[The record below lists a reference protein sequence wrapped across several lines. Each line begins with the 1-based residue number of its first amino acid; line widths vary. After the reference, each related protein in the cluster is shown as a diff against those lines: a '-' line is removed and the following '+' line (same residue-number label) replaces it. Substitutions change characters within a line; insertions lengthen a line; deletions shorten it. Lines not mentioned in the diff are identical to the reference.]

1 MINQILE
8 YFKNLPGYFVTSLII
23 IASLSIISVIVGL
36 KVKHLDPKARPGK
49 VITMFISFVSFFN
62 NYVRSYVGKHWTY
75 VAPITL
81 SMAIYVLISN
91 IAGVVNIES
100 PTSFTAIT
108 FSLSL
113 VAVFV
118 VQSTGIRS
126 QGVIKHF
133 GGLTKP
139 FKLMTPLNI
148 IGDITPALSIAL
160 RLFGNI
166 ASGAVIVTLAFRGLM
181 MLPFYASWTAIF
193 IKPVLSLLFDVA
205 FGLIQTLVIVLLTII
220 FASTKVDDADLEI
233 N

>member
-1 MINQILE
+1 MISQILE
-8 YFKNLPGYFVTSLII
+8 YFRNLPSYFVTSLVII
-23 IASLSIISVIVGL
+23 TILSIISVIVGL
-36 KVKHLDPKARPGK
+36 KVKNLDPKARPGK
-49 VITMFISFVSFFN
+49 ILTLFISFVAFFN
-62 NYVRSYVGKHWTY
+62 NYVKSYVGKHWTY

-91 IAGVVNIES
+91 ISGVVNIAS

-113 VAVFV
+113 VSVFV
-118 VQSTGIRS
+118 VQSTGIKS
-126 QGVIKHF
+126 NGPVKHF
-133 GGLTKP
+133 GGLFKP
-139 FKLMTPLNI
+139 FKVMFPLNL

-166 ASGAVIVTLAFRGLM
+166 ASGAVIVTLAYRGLM
-181 MLPFYASWTAIF
+181 MLPFYASWAAVF
-193 IKPVLSLLFDVA
+193 VKPVLSLLFDIA